1 MVAAMAADW
10 RTTTLGRT
18 GLTVGRLGMSSSYG
32 MPAAALE
39 RAFERGANYFYWGSL
54 RKKGFAE
61 GLRNL
66 ARYRE
71 RFVLVVQSYAPAGWM
86 VRRSVERALRRLGF
100 DYADVLLLGMWSRPV
115 PPRILEAGDELKRRG
130 LIRFLAVSTHKRPLA
145 ARLARDP
152 AYDILHIRYNAVHT
166 GAEHDIFPHL
176 PGNPP
181 GIVAYTATSW
191 RQLLGHRRIPKDER
205 TPTAGD
211 CYRFVLSNPAV
222 DVCMTGT
229 ADLEQTEHALDALD
243 RGPLSEE
250 EMAWMRRVGRAI
262 YGKR

>member
-1 MVAAMAADW
+1 MAADW
-10 RTTTLGRT
+10 RTAILGRT
-18 GLTVGRLGMSSSYG
+18 GVTVCRLGMSSSYG

-54 RKKGFAE
+54 RKDGFAE

-66 ARYRE
+66 ARRRE
-71 RFVLVVQSYAPAGWM
+71 QFVLVVQSYAPAGWM
-86 VRRSVERALRRLGF
+86 VRRSLEKALRRLGF
-100 DYADVLLLGMWSRPV
+100 DYADVLLLGMWGRPV
-115 PPRILEAGDELKRRG
+115 PPRILDAVAEMKRRG
-130 LIRFLAVSTHKRPLA
+130 LVRFLGVSTHKRPLA
-145 ARLARDP
+145 AQLAHDP

-166 GAEHDIFPHL
+166 GAERDIFPHL
-176 PGNPP
+176 PENPP

-191 RQLLGHRRIPKDER
+191 RQLLGHRRIPKHEKV
-205 TPTAGD
+205 PTAGD

-222 DVCMTGT
+222 DVCMTGA
-229 ADLEQTEHALDALD
+229 ADMEQTEHALDALD

-250 EMAWMRRVGRAI
+250 EMDWMRRLGRAI